1 MGKNKIVYFMILLCI
16 IIGQYTIP
24 SAWGRLSVILI
35 FGVAFFLIYAM
46 IGLHNRKESFRR
58 IISLISKRSYHS
70 KEVYHHRHRSCCSCF
85 YFLVCFIKK
94 NKLNLHPDD
103 KPPRFISRIHLPV
116 HLLHQCPCNE
126 SPSPVGHGNVRCDPV
141 SFEHRIHCGNA
152 SSKMRFTDTSCR
164 GCAKGTDRTTE
175 YQNSSSVSCVI
186 TSVRSRM
193 MATYWR
199 EAADNG
205 SFF

>member
-1 MGKNKIVYFMILLCI
+1 MRMMVMIIYLLFLICMIVYYGKMMYRNYQKELPLGYGQNKIVYFMILLCI

-46 IGLHNRKESFRR
+46 IGLHNRKNHSGELFR
-58 IISLISKRSYHS
+58 LYQ
-70 KEVYHHRHRSCCSCF
+70 KEVTTAKRCIIIGTGVVVVAL
-85 YFLVCFIKK
+85 FLVCFIK

-116 HLLHQCPCNE
+116 HLLHQRPRYE
-126 SPSPVGHGNVRCDPV
+126 SPSPVGHGNVRRDPV

-152 SSKMRFTDTSCR
+152 SL
-164 GCAKGTDRTTE
+164 
-175 YQNSSSVSCVI
+175 
-186 TSVRSRM
+186 
-193 MATYWR
+193 
-199 EAADNG
+199 
-205 SFF
+205 

>member
-1 MGKNKIVYFMILLCI
+1 MRMMVMIIYLLFLICMIVYYGKMMYRNYKKELPLGYGQNKIVYFMILLCI

-46 IGLHNRKESFRR
+46 IGLHNRKNHSGELFR
-58 IISLISKRSYHS
+58 LYQ
-70 KEVYHHRHRSCCSCF
+70 KEVTTAKRCIIIGTGVVVVAL
-85 YFLVCFIKK
+85 FLVCFIK

-126 SPSPVGHGNVRCDPV
+126 SPSPVGHGNVRRDLV

-152 SSKMRFTDTSCR
+152 SL
-164 GCAKGTDRTTE
+164 
-175 YQNSSSVSCVI
+175 
-186 TSVRSRM
+186 
-193 MATYWR
+193 
-199 EAADNG
+199 
-205 SFF
+205 